1 MDTSI
6 TTYSLIDPHFLQ
18 PTEEIDPARVSELQ
32 QEILSTGRWTR
43 PVSIHKDERF
53 VMDGHHRLAIAKRLG
68 LKVLPVVLL
77 DYDSVVVTAWR
88 EGETIT
94 PDSVLAMAR
103 SGRRFPCKT
112 TRHIFKDSLPH
123 CDIAL
128 DELLHPPL
136 FPVERRVDTQT
147 GNLMR
152 AV

>member
-1 MDTSI
+1 MNTSI
-6 TTYSLIDPHFLQ
+6 KTYSLVEPQFLQ
-18 PTEEIDPARVSELQ
+18 PTEDIDLARVSELQ
-32 QEILSTGRWTR
+32 QEILSAGRWTR
-43 PVSIHKDERF
+43 PVSVHKDERF
-53 VMDGHHRLAIAKRLG
+53 VMDGHHRLAIAQRLG

-77 DYDSVVVTAWR
+77 GYDSVVVTAWR

-94 PDSVLAMAR
+94 PDSIFAMAR

-112 TRHIFKDSLPH
+112 TRHIFKDPLPD

-128 DELLHPPL
+128 DELRHPPSFL
-136 FPVERRVDTQT
+136 VASRVNTQT

>member
-6 TTYSLIDPHFLQ
+6 TIYSLVDPQFLQ
-18 PTEEIDPARVSELQ
+18 PTEDIDPARVSELQ
-32 QEILSTGRWTR
+32 QEILSAGRWTQ

-53 VMDGHHRLAIAKRLG
+53 VMDGHHRLAIAQRLG
-68 LKVLPVVLL
+68 LKILPVVLL
-77 DYDSVVVTAWR
+77 DYDRVGVTAWR

-94 PDSVLAMAR
+94 PDSVFAMAR

-112 TRHIFKDSLPH
+112 TRHIFRDPLPH

-128 DELLHPPL
+128 DDLRHPPL
-136 FPVERRVDTQT
+136 LPVAARVNTRT
-147 GNLMR
+147 GNMMG